1 MSATPSGF
9 SNFLK
14 NLGPGLLYAGAAI
27 GVSHLVQSTQ
37 AGANFGYQ
45 LVWVVILANVLKYP
59 FFEFGPRYATA
70 RGESLVEGYQ
80 RIGGWAVALFILFTI
95 STMWVI
101 QAAVT
106 VVTAGLAQYLTGTN
120 LPIWAMSG
128 ILLGVCLGILGIG
141 KYSLLDKVI
150 KVVIVLLSLT
160 TLIAVIAAAFTHFPR
175 DPAQMATFSW
185 GNSSHIVDYFIPL
198 VGWMPAPI
206 DIAIWHSVWSL
217 AKSQESG
224 RKITLRESL
233 LDFKVGYWGTTILAV
248 FFVALGALVIY
259 GSGVK
264 LEMQAGAFAKQLIE
278 MYSQALGPAFK
289 PIIGIAAFTT
299 MFSTTLTCFDAFPRI
314 LGRSSKLLLPSLGQ
328 PKYEKALYWGWI
340 LLVGVGA
347 IIILAFFS
355 KSMGQMVKFATT
367 LSFLTA
373 PFLATLNYIAVTN
386 KHFPTEFK
394 PGLTL
399 RVLSF
404 AGLVFLYG
412 FSGYYVVKMWM

>member
-1 MSATPSGF
+1 MSAPTSGF

-45 LVWVVILANVLKYP
+45 LVWVVVLANVLKYP

-80 RIGGWAVALFILFTI
+80 RIGKWAVLLFVILTVA
-95 STMWVI
+95 TMWVI

-106 VVTAGLAQYLTGTN
+106 VVTAGLAQYLTGSS
-120 LPIWAMSG
+120 LPIWAISG
-128 ILLGVCLGILGIG
+128 ILLGICLGILGIG
-141 KYSLLDKVI
+141 KYALLDKVI
-150 KVVIVLLSLT
+150 KVVIVLLSIT
-160 TLIAVIAAAFTHFPR
+160 TLIAVVAAAFTHFPR
-175 DPAQMATFSW
+175 DPAHMTTFSW
-185 GNSSHIVDYFIPL
+185 TNPSHIIDYFIPL

-217 AKSQESG
+217 ARAQEQG
-224 RKITLRESL
+224 RKISLRESL
-233 LDFKVGYWGTTILAV
+233 LDFKVGYWGTTILAL

-264 LEMQAGAFAKQLIE
+264 LEKGAGAFAKQLIE
-278 MYSQALGPAFK
+278 MYSAALGPAFK
-289 PIIGIAAFTT
+289 PVIGIAAFTT

-314 LGRSSKLLLPSLGQ
+314 LGRSTRILFPQSPQS
-328 PKYEKALYWGWI
+328 EKRGYWFWI
-340 LLVGVGA
+340 LLVGIGA
-347 IIILAFFS
+347 VIILGFFAQN
-355 KSMGQMVKFATT
+355 MGAMVKFATT

-373 PFLATLNYIAVTN
+373 PLLATLNYIAVTN
-386 KHFPTEFK
+386 RHFPAEFR

-399 RVLSF
+399 RVLSML
-404 AGLVFLYG
+404 GLVFLYG
-412 FSGYYVVKMWM
+412 FSVYYVIYQVW